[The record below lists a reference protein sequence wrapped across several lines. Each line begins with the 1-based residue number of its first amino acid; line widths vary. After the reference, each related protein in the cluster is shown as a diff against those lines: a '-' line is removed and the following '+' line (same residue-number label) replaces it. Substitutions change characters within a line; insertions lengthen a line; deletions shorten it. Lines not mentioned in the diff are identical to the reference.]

1 MKTQIINAKTGEV
14 EVRDMTSAETE
25 KHNQVIEDTN
35 KKEKVFKD
43 ERINKETIKTSG
55 KAKLKA
61 LGLTDAEIG
70 ALKI

>member
-1 MKTQIINAKTGEV
+1 MSRYNNINGNNIQFTAEEEAARDAEESQAVIDQKIIDDAKE
-14 EVRDMTSAETE
+14 
-25 KHNQVIEDTN
+25 NEDA
-35 KKEKVFKD
+35 KKA
-43 ERINKETIKTSG
+43 SG